1 MDNPKHSKLAEAIL
15 AGKTQKDACIEAGYS
30 PNSRTSSIINLP
42 GVQSQIETK
51 KREMRQKMEKRGA
64 GIDDLVR
71 SLALSLKKGDSTS
84 QKLVA
89 QLHGLLEQEVKV
101 QVVNVLM
108 ISVNRAVEQVL
119 SPELRKPFLDALAT
133 DLETSGADAQE
144 PA

>member
-1 MDNPKHSKLAEAIL
+1 
-15 AGKTQKDACIEAGYS
+15 
-30 PNSRTSSIINLP
+30 
-42 GVQSQIETK
+42 
-51 KREMRQKMEKRGA
+51 MRRKMERKGA

-108 ISVNRAVEQVL
+108 VSVNRAVEQVL